1 MSALTETST
10 SLTDVKEIT
19 ISSSHLTNLIFQEIE
34 NQKERQKT
42 IQVQLQAFA
51 AKQKLREELSKTNS
65 NLKNR
70 ILALESAQKQ
80 KQAIQAAQEK
90 ANKELLATH
99 IQTNNN
105 LRTQI
110 ANLNNS
116 NCGYAQTENAINQA
130 AQQAAAAK
138 AAWEACSSG
147 ENYRSENSH

>member
-80 KQAIQAAQEK
+80 KQAIQAA
-90 ANKELLATH
+90 
-99 IQTNNN
+99 
-105 LRTQI
+105 
-110 ANLNNS
+110 
-116 NCGYAQTENAINQA
+116 
-130 AQQAAAAK
+130 
-138 AAWEACSSG
+138 
-147 ENYRSENSH
+147 